1 MFKILRDWITKGT
14 KPSQF
19 EVSDMLSGQLT
30 QDGISGR
37 AESLKSTVVEI
48 RNQYKNA
55 WESYKDV
62 TWSKLPETWEIKDD
76 IDIAFEDIVNYVS
89 NKGKAILD

>member
-1 MFKILRDWITKGT
+1 
-14 KPSQF
+14 
-19 EVSDMLSGQLT
+19 MLSTRLT
-30 QDGISGR
+30 QDDISGR
-37 AESLKSTVVEI
+37 AESLKSTVMEI
-48 RNQYKNA
+48 RNQYNYA

-89 NKGKAILD
+89 IKGKAILD